1 MWQSGT
7 GKNARVAG
15 YRIGGK
21 TGTSEDGVNT
31 NKYVTS
37 FMGVAPTDD
46 PEVVVLVTLY
56 NPTGEGGHQ
65 GGGVAAPVG
74 GQILSEVLPYLEVE
88 QGNSDEVEP
97 KIEIETPDIT
107 GKTIKE
113 AENIL
118 KENGLELKI
127 NNEYE
132 GIDKENIV
140 VSRQLPQA
148 GIQTYSGSCVY
159 VDY

>member
-1 MWQSGT
+1 MLLCE
-7 GKNARVAG
+7 NFARNFLYIFTQIA
-15 YRIGGK
+15 K
-21 TGTSEDGVNT
+21 Q
-31 NKYVTS
+31 
-37 FMGVAPTDD
+37 FC
-46 PEVVVLVTLY
+46 VVII
-56 NPTGEGGHQ
+56 NQ

-88 QGNSDEVEP
+88 QGNPDEIEP